1 VITNYA
7 VASQIADQRRADRL
21 REAHHARHA
30 REVRRQHRTTRG
42 DSRPRVGLRGGPAR
56 IATAT

>member
-1 VITNYA
+1 VINNYA

-30 REVRRQHRTTRG
+30 REARRQHRTTRG
-42 DSRPRVGLRGGPAR
+42 DSVPGGLRGGAAR

>member
-7 VASQIADQRRADRL
+7 FTSQIADYRRADRL
-21 REAHHARHA
+21 REAHHARRA
-30 REVRRQHRTTRG
+30 REARRRHRTTRG
-42 DSRPRVGLRGGPAR
+42 ASVPGVGLRGGAAR